1 MSVSPRRLGLVVLVA
16 LPWLWPFTSGP
27 TAGVQPYLVSL
38 ACAALLL
45 ALWPSGRDPQRV
57 VDTVAAGWF
66 TAALISAVIALLQ
79 YFSLEG
85 PLYPWVNSSANAR
98 AFGNLRQPNQL
109 ATLLLIGLLALRALE
124 QRGWVGGR
132 WAAWLGTLLLVALA
146 ATVSRIGLVELL
158 AAAAVIAW
166 WERGARRASWRV
178 GLAVLLYAVAA
189 LLLPLLA
196 QWGKV
201 PSGQDMV
208 ERLREGDSLCGSRV
222 ALWHNVL
229 HLIALKPWT
238 GWGWGELAW
247 AHYTTLYDGVRFCY
261 ILDNAHN
268 LPLHLAVTL
277 GVPLALAAC
286 AALAWLLWRGA
297 PWREPDPAR
306 QLAWGVLMVIGLHSA
321 VEYPLWYGP
330 FQIAALISVWLL
342 WRTRAAASE
351 SVGPAFAP
359 GLRLGAAALL
369 LAATLYAGWD
379 YWRISQVYLPPAQRT
394 AWWRDDPMAA
404 ARQSWLFAGAVRFA
418 EVTTRPVT
426 RADAAWML
434 AAARQSLHYS
444 PEPRVITRV
453 LEAASLLGRDD
464 IALAQ
469 MARFRAAFP
478 ADYRRWTQDNARLLQ
493 GLQHLQPAA
502 SSASPAAAR

>member
-1 MSVSPRRLGLVVLVA
+1 M
-16 LPWLWPFTSGP
+16 
-27 TAGVQPYLVSL
+27 
-38 ACAALLL
+38 
-45 ALWPSGRDPQRV
+45 
-57 VDTVAAGWF
+57 
-66 TAALISAVIALLQ
+66 
-79 YFSLEG
+79 
-85 PLYPWVNSSANAR
+85 
-98 AFGNLRQPNQL
+98 
-109 ATLLLIGLLALRALE
+109 
-124 QRGWVGGR
+124 
-132 WAAWLGTLLLVALA
+132 
-146 ATVSRIGLVELL
+146 
-158 AAAAVIAW
+158 
-166 WERGARRASWRV
+166 ARRA
-178 GLAVLLYAVAA
+178 
-189 LLLPLLA
+189 
-196 QWGKV
+196 
-201 PSGQDMV
+201 
-208 ERLREGDSLCGSRV
+208 
-222 ALWHNVL
+222 
-229 HLIALKPWT
+229 
-238 GWGWGELAW
+238 
-247 AHYTTLYDGVRFCY
+247 
-261 ILDNAHN
+261 
-268 LPLHLAVTL
+268 
-277 GVPLALAAC
+277 
-286 AALAWLLWRGA
+286 
-297 PWREPDPAR
+297 WREPDPAR

-342 WRTRAAASE
+342 WRTRAAAPAQAR
-351 SVGPAFAP
+351 PAFAP
-359 GLRLGAAALL
+359 GLRLGVAALL

-453 LEAASLLGRDD
+453 IEAASLLGRDD

-502 SSASPAAAR
+502 SGASPPAR